1 MSVILYFRSLREF
14 RGLANTS
21 PINLP
26 KLFSCAKQINA
37 NTFAV
42 RRVNLRPHIQLLS
55 AGSYYVFPYYVNS
68 KAFTR
73 SALE

>member
-14 RGLANTS
+14 RGLAYTS

-26 KLFSCAKQINA
+26 KLFSCARKINA
-37 NTFAV
+37 NIFAV

-55 AGSYYVFPYYVNS
+55 AGYYVFPYYVNS